1 MPPHRLTQKSPTE
14 WQIELQGAMRV
25 PGVFLTTEDLIRVM
39 DDAVYQ
45 QVIQVA
51 SLPGVVQAV
60 YALPDARPG
69 YGFPRGTVAAFD
81 PDRGGVI
88 VSGAVG
94 VDIGWGARVLRT
106 GLNLT
111 HLLPCR
117 ETLANSLHTL
127 IPNGNGMK
135 VIRLNGRGM
144 DAMLRGGARWAV
156 DMGYGVSAD
165 LERIEEQGC
174 MLDADPAQ
182 VSELAK
188 ARQLEEMGTL
198 HSPNHALD
206 VQRVAQVYD
215 RQTAK
220 ALGIQLDD
228 IMISIRCGSHSLGQQ
243 ISVDHYP
250 RLATA
255 ARRYNIVF
263 PNRHLT
269 CAPLASEAG
278 QNYLGAVRAG
288 VNCALANR
296 QMLTHLARRVFARLF
311 PDIRLDV
318 VYDVSY
324 NTCQPETHQVEGQS
338 RILCVHRKGASRAL
352 GPGHA
357 DLPPTWRDIGQP
369 GLIGD
374 AANTASYI
382 TVVATSGQERAFG
395 SSCHGVGP
403 APNPP
408 WTVRAW
414 RGLEN
419 LDVLR
424 RLGTLVRGPALNGV
438 VEELSEAGSDF
449 GVIMDAAEQVG
460 LARRV
465 ARLSPLIHIRG

>member
-1 MPPHRLTQKSPTE
+1 M
-14 WQIELQGAMRV
+14 
-25 PGVFLTTEDLIRVM
+25 
-39 DDAVYQ
+39 
-45 QVIQVA
+45 
-51 SLPGVVQAV
+51 
-60 YALPDARPG
+60 
-69 YGFPRGTVAAFD
+69 
-81 PDRGGVI
+81 
-88 VSGAVG
+88 
-94 VDIGWGARVLRT
+94 
-106 GLNLT
+106 
-111 HLLPCR
+111 
-117 ETLANSLHTL
+117 
-127 IPNGNGMK
+127 
-135 VIRLNGRGM
+135 
-144 DAMLRGGARWAV
+144 
-156 DMGYGVSAD
+156 
-165 LERIEEQGC
+165 
-174 MLDADPAQ
+174 
-182 VSELAK
+182 
-188 ARQLEEMGTL
+188 
-198 HSPNHALD
+198 
-206 VQRVAQVYD
+206 
-215 RQTAK
+215 
-220 ALGIQLDD
+220 
-228 IMISIRCGSHSLGQQ
+228 
-243 ISVDHYP
+243 
-250 RLATA
+250 
-255 ARRYNIVF
+255 
-263 PNRHLT
+263 
-269 CAPLASEAG
+269 
-278 QNYLGAVRAG
+278 RAG

-324 NTCQPETHQVEGQS
+324 NTCQPETHQIEGQS

-352 GPGHA
+352 APGHA

-382 TVVATSGQERAFG
+382 TVAATSGQERAFG

-465 ARLSPLIHIRG
+465 ARLEPLIHIRG

>member
-1 MPPHRLTQKSPTE
+1 MQLHRFTQKSPTE
-14 WQIELQGAMRV
+14 WQIELQGLMRV
-25 PGVFLTTEDLIRVM
+25 TGVLLATEDLIRVM

-45 QVIQVA
+45 QVVQVA

-69 YGFPRGTVAAFD
+69 YGFPRGAVAAFD
-81 PDRGGVI
+81 PDQGGVI

-111 HLLPCR
+111 HLLPGR
-117 ETLANSLHTL
+117 EALANLLHTL

-135 VIRLNGRGM
+135 VIRLSGRGM

-156 DMGYGVSAD
+156 DMGYGVPAD
-165 LERIEEQGC
+165 LERIEGQGC
-174 MLDADPAQ
+174 ILDANPAQ

-188 ARQLEEMGTL
+188 TRQLEEMGTL
-198 HSPNHALD
+198 RSPNHALE

-228 IMISIRCGSHSLGQQ
+228 IMVNIRCGSHGLGQQ

-255 ARRYNIVF
+255 ARRHDITF

-296 QMLTHLARRVFARLF
+296 QMLTHLARRAFARLF
-311 PDIRLDV
+311 SESRLDV
-318 VYDVSY
+318 LYDVSY
-324 NTCQPETHQVEGQS
+324 NTCQLESHRVESQQYT
-338 RILCVHRKGASRAL
+338 LYVHRKGASRAL

-357 DLPPTWRDIGQP
+357 DLLPTWRDIGQP

-374 AANTASYI
+374 AANTNSYI
-382 TVVATSGQERAFG
+382 TVAATSGQERAFG

-403 APNPP
+403 APNPSWP
-408 WTVRAW
+408 VQAW

-424 RLGTLVRGPALNGV
+424 RLGTLVRGPAVNGV
-438 VEELSEAGSDF
+438 VEELSEAGSDS

-465 ARLSPLIHIRG
+465 ARLSPLIRIRG